1 MNKKEIEE
9 QVIKM
14 AKETGKIGIKCKD
27 FCGYPHV
34 AAVGWEATNGT
45 DASTREEQIEEM
57 AIGLE
62 EEFVLCGTLSSC
74 GTKRCSRCFSKYLYE
89 QGYRKVPE
97 DSVVLSREELSEE
110 PYNDFCKGCPNVRVR
125 SSGMTDCCA
134 DYSCE
139 QFQKYARLLELY
151 EQSRKETAKEILNE
165 ILFVES
171 VEGWEENEQLVKFGN
186 KIVDKIEELAKK
198 YGVEIEK

>member
-1 MNKKEIEE
+1 MNKE
-9 QVIKM
+9 Q
-14 AKETGKIGIKCKD
+14 
-27 FCGYPHV
+27 
-34 AAVGWEATNGT
+34 
-45 DASTREEQIEEM
+45 QIEEM
-57 AIGLE
+57 AIDLE

-74 GTKRCSRCFSKYLYE
+74 GTKRCSQCFSKYLYE
-89 QGYRKVPE
+89 QGYRKLPE

-151 EQSRKETAKEILNE
+151 KQIRKETAREILQTLYNYPHE
-165 ILFVES
+165 WHEM
-171 VEGWEENEQLVKFGN
+171 
-186 KIVDKIEELAKK
+186 KIKELAKE
-198 YGVEIEK
+198 YGVEVEE

>member
-89 QGYRKVPE
+89 QGYRKFP
-97 DSVVLSREELSEE
+97 DGATVLLVGK
-110 PYNDFCKGCPNVRVR
+110 YNQALDEKTIEYFIKHN
-125 SSGMTDCCA
+125 
-134 DYSCE
+134 E
-139 QFQKYARLLELY
+139 QI
-151 EQSRKETAKEILNE
+151 RKETAREILQTLYNYPHE
-165 ILFVES
+165 WHEM
-171 VEGWEENEQLVKFGN
+171 
-186 KIVDKIEELAKK
+186 KIKELAKQF
-198 YGVEIEK
+198 GVEVEK